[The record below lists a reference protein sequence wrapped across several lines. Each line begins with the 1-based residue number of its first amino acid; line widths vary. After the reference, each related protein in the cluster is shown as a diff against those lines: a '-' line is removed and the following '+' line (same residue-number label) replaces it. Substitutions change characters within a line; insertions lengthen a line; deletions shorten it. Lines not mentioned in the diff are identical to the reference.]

1 MTSNH
6 KTQDVAHK
14 NDKCDL
20 DLEQTL
26 APLGHHRCRFHYI
39 LTTILG
45 GVLVNEAGQALKSL
59 SSRSCTS
66 VAQPSY
72 F

>member
-20 DLEQTL
+20 GLEQIL

-45 GVLVNEAGQALKSL
+45 GVPINDAGQEPKSL
-59 SSRSCTS
+59 S
-66 VAQPSY
+66 
-72 F
+72 